1 MAASQR
7 RDDPF
12 QAPGADS
19 AAPEL
24 ATQPTR
30 AAGTEPVVVTPMA
43 PPQRRQPVKYKRPGT
58 SWVTVVVLGFAAVG
72 MSAIGGTALKKLMGK
87 DAKPTPIEVAQ
98 QKAITYSSLSKDDA
112 VLVTVQVS
120 PRDARL
126 TLDGEPAVSNPL
138 RVLRSK
144 SKHRISAT
152 AEGYE
157 PGQQEFTADAPRTI
171 RLRLKKN

>member
-1 MAASQR
+1 MPASQR

-12 QAPGADS
+12 QAPGSEA

-24 ATQPTR
+24 VAQPPR
-30 AAGTEPVVVTPMA
+30 AAATDPVIAPMA
-43 PPQRRQPVKYKRPGT
+43 PPQRRQPLHYKRPGT

-72 MSAIGGTALKKLMGK
+72 MAAIGGTAMKKLMGK
-87 DAKPTPIEVAQ
+87 DTKATPIEVAQ
-98 QKAITYSSLSKDDA
+98 QKAITYSALSKDDA
-112 VLVTVQVS
+112 VLITVQVT

-144 SKHRISAT
+144 SQHRIAAT
-152 AEGYE
+152 AQGYE
-157 PGQQEFTADAPRTI
+157 AGQQEFTADGPRTI
-171 RLRLKKN
+171 RLRLKKQP